1 MKPGQKLVH
10 DGHEV
15 CLFPMETMNITQW
28 SSPTAESHCC
38 GHPFDN
44 AINGQ
49 VRVPVY
55 APFSCH
61 LCYSDGVGVGNTRAY
76 SSDNPVWTPNGL
88 SYVTVSF
95 THDPNPPTATQYKQG
110 DLIYHTGTAG
120 MATGDHCHI
129 DQTFT
134 QNAGLV

>member
-1 MKPGQKLVH
+1 MKAGQKLVH

-49 VRVPVY
+49 VRVRVC
-55 APFSCH
+55 S
-61 LCYSDGVGVGNTRAY
+61 V
-76 SSDNPVWTPNGL
+76 
-88 SYVTVSF
+88 
-95 THDPNPPTATQYKQG
+95 
-110 DLIYHTGTAG
+110 
-120 MATGDHCHI
+120 
-129 DQTFT
+129 
-134 QNAGLV
+134 

>member
-1 MKPGQKLVH
+1 MENLNQGFKRIRGGIKFMKPGQKLVH

-15 CLFPMETMNITQW
+15 CLFPMEVMNITQW

-44 AINGQ
+44 AISGQ

-61 LCYSDGVGVGNTRAY
+61 L
-76 SSDNPVWTPNGL
+76 
-88 SYVTVSF
+88 
-95 THDPNPPTATQYKQG
+95 
-110 DLIYHTGTAG
+110 
-120 MATGDHCHI
+120 
-129 DQTFT
+129 
-134 QNAGLV
+134 